1 MKLFRY
7 IRKAFA
13 NHWNLLGLVGGIGFS
28 VLSGNP
34 EIGLPL
40 VAAAEVAW
48 LGFVGTHPRFQQF
61 VDVTDNEEQRS
72 QDAAATDE
80 RMRKMF
86 AALPRGLQNRFTEL
100 LKQCHELRSIS
111 QGYHAANSA
120 TEDGTVSELRMNGLD
135 KLLWLYLKLLYTEF
149 SLNRFFETTGVDQIQ
164 RDLKQVQERLKREQD
179 RPAGTQRDRIVATL
193 QDNLET
199 CEQRLAN
206 FSQAKDSYELVRAE
220 QQRLETRI
228 RSLAEMSISQ
238 GDPGTISS
246 QVDTVAGSV
255 AQTEKTLEDLKFVTG
270 LSSIDET
277 VPEIIP
283 RQKVAQ

>member
-7 IRKAFA
+7 IRKAFT
-13 NHWNLLGLVGGIGFS
+13 NHWNLLGLAGGIGFS
-28 VLSGNP
+28 VLSRNP
-34 EIGLPL
+34 AVGISLL
-40 VAAAEVAW
+40 AAAEVAW
-48 LGFVGTHPRFQQF
+48 LGFVGTHPRFQQY
-61 VDVTDNEEQRS
+61 VDVAENEEQRS

-120 TEDGTVSELRMNGLD
+120 TEDGTVSELRLNGLD

-149 SLNRFFETTGVDQIQ
+149 SLNRFFETTGVDQIH
-164 RDLKQVQERLKREQD
+164 RDLKQVQERLKRKQD
-179 RPAGTQRDRIVATL
+179 RPPGTQRDRIVATL

-270 LSSIDET
+270 LSSFDET

>member
-7 IRKAFA
+7 IRRAFT

-28 VLSGNP
+28 ALSGNP
-34 EIGLPL
+34 EVGLTL
-40 VAAAEVAW
+40 VAAAEIAW
-48 LGFVGTHPRFQQF
+48 LGLVGTHPRFQQY
-61 VDVTDNEEQRS
+61 VDVAENEEQRT

-120 TEDGTVSELRMNGLD
+120 TEDGTVSELRLNGLD

-149 SLNRFFETTGVDQIQ
+149 SLNRFFETTGADQIQ

-179 RPAGTQRDRIVATL
+179 RPSGTQRDRIVATL
-193 QDNLET
+193 QDNLQT

-270 LSSIDET
+270 LSSFDET

>member
-1 MKLFRY
+1 VKLFRY
-7 IRKAFA
+7 IRKAFT
-13 NHWNLLGLVGGIGFS
+13 NHWNLLGLVGGIAFS
-28 VLSGNP
+28 ALSSSP
-34 EIGLPL
+34 EVGLSL

-48 LGFVGTHPRFQQF
+48 LGFVGTHPRFQQY
-61 VDVTDNEEQRS
+61 VDVSESEDQRS
-72 QDAAATDE
+72 LDAAATDE

-179 RPAGTQRDRIVATL
+179 RPSGTQRDRIVATL

-238 GDPGTISS
+238 GDPETISS

-270 LSSIDET
+270 LSSFDET

-283 RQKVAQ
+283 RRKVAQ

>member
-7 IRKAFA
+7 IRKAFT

-28 VLSGNP
+28 ALSGNP
-34 EIGLPL
+34 EVGLTL
-40 VAAAEVAW
+40 VAAAEIAW
-48 LGFVGTHPRFQQF
+48 LGLVGTHPRFQQY
-61 VDVTDNEEQRS
+61 VDVAENEEQRT

-120 TEDGTVSELRMNGLD
+120 TEDGTVSELRLNGLD

-149 SLNRFFETTGVDQIQ
+149 SLNRFFETTGADQIQ

-179 RPAGTQRDRIVATL
+179 RPSGTQRDRIVATL
-193 QDNLET
+193 QDNLQT

-270 LSSIDET
+270 LSSFDET